1 MKSIKYFL
9 ILLILFSASVYSQE
23 IYFCKSFT
31 EDGEPID
38 ADQTWG
44 IKAWGSL
51 VYILYNNGDEPID
64 DDIGYFFIDKYDG
77 RNYQPFDSKV
87 VRIETGKTWSVYN
100 YKFTEPGKYE
110 VYFMNSTQKRLATS
124 TVNIILADEQSTR
137 NRFFTSRYYDE
148 VEFIFCQIVINGK
161 PKNIRRSTS
170 LSQDAGQI
178 YIFLNSNDSLKTSIL
193 QMNVWRK
200 TEDSMNFD
208 EFIETKKYKVEPTW
222 FDTFFRYIFKETGE
236 YQVSIYNENEQL
248 IKSNY
253 ITVTE

>member
-1 MKSIKYFL
+1 
-9 ILLILFSASVYSQE
+9 
-23 IYFCKSFT
+23 
-31 EDGEPID
+31 
-38 ADQTWG
+38 
-44 IKAWGSL
+44 
-51 VYILYNNGDEPID
+51 
-64 DDIGYFFIDKYDG
+64 
-77 RNYQPFDSKV
+77 
-87 VRIETGKTWSVYN
+87 
-100 YKFTEPGKYE
+100 
-110 VYFMNSTQKRLATS
+110 
-124 TVNIILADEQSTR
+124 
-137 NRFFTSRYYDE
+137 
-148 VEFIFCQIVINGK
+148 
-161 PKNIRRSTS
+161 